1 MGALFG
7 AAYFFFLPW
16 VLSGILVSWLFAGPG
31 RGHVRLVVVVGRSW
45 PLPSGLGRPRDGP
58 DLPHSL
64 GGRHPRCAPS
74 EPQATTASNDGGC
87 ADRLRTLVP
96 RCTPPAL
103 ATAPMPSTR
112 ASHHGRAAT
121 TTPEPSAWVARPQTP
136 LSPASVKRGRLC
148 LPGWCEWEAA
158 GRESPAR
165 ARFPGP
171 NSSPFLSTRETPR
184 P

>member
-87 ADRLRTLVP
+87 ADRLRTRVP
-96 RCTPPAL
+96 RCTPTGLSRPFRVSIRANPLRPASDDDAGTL
-103 ATAPMPSTR
+103 ISFTGLPSNDPF
-112 ASHHGRAAT
+112 
-121 TTPEPSAWVARPQTP
+121 TTPNGDRKHQNVDHDCQS
-136 LSPASVKRGRLC
+136 LHLY
-148 LPGWCEWEAA
+148 
-158 GRESPAR
+158 
-165 ARFPGP
+165 
-171 NSSPFLSTRETPR
+171 
-184 P
+184 